1 VQNEPLPELRRR
13 LGILLDRLVSAKTSM
28 LEEYNALGNAT
39 EVRYAYHKK
48 LYSYED
54 YFNFGGYVKPDQK
67 K

>member
-1 VQNEPLPELRRR
+1 
-13 LGILLDRLVSAKTSM
+13 M
-28 LEEYNALGNAT
+28 LEEYNALGNVS

-48 LYSYED
+48 LYSYEG

>member
-1 VQNEPLPELRRR
+1 MQNEPLPELRRR
-13 LGILLDRLVSAKTSM
+13 LGVLLDRLVSAKTSM

-54 YFNFGGYVKPDQK
+54 YFNFGGYAKPDQEK
-67 K
+67 